1 MRHMAEKDPYDPAGL
16 IREAFRIEGI
26 GREDCRTIFL
36 DWVIGQRE
44 QMDMTEA
51 VQAMLARYA
60 GEPSDHPMMLVLREA
75 IEPVRPARRRGGAQG
90 RRNR

>member
-1 MRHMAEKDPYDPAGL
+1 MAEKDPHDPAGL

-44 QMDMTEA
+44 QFDMTVA
-51 VQAMLARYA
+51 VQAMLARHS
-60 GEPSDHPMMLVLREA
+60 GEASDHPMMLTLREA
-75 IEPVRPARRRGGAQG
+75 VEKAPAARRRGGARA
-90 RRNR
+90 RRG